1 MFLNLNEVILKEIL
15 PKKSF
20 FFNMTEKI
28 RIVFSFFFLCVSILF
43 LVNMNAPFF
52 IFAIVLF
59 FVALYIVF
67 FRWGLKYF
75 DLKNNYYLI
84 TNQRIIVAEK
94 SNKEILKSKN
104 FEDIKRINVEMNH
117 NYFGNIIFGEPEDVF
132 GSNEDGFS
140 FFTRGGMN
148 FKEDEYAFLSV
159 ENINEIIPVFESLGL
174 KINKTF
180 Y

>member
-15 PKKSF
+15 PKKGF

-28 RIVFSFFFLCVSILF
+28 RIVFSFFFLGISILF
-43 LVNMNAPFF
+43 LVNMNAIFF
-52 IFAIVLF
+52 IFAIVMFL
-59 FVALYIVF
+59 VALYLVF
-67 FRWGLKYF
+67 FRWILRYF

-94 SNKEILKSKN
+94 RNKEILKSKKYG
-104 FEDIKRINVEMNH
+104 EIKIISAEMNN
-117 NYFGNIIFGEPEDVF
+117 NYFGNIIFGEPENIF
-132 GSNEDGFS
+132 GRNDEDFS
-140 FFTRGGMN
+140 FFKRSGMN
-148 FKEDEYAFLSV
+148 FKEDEYVFLSV

-174 KINKTF
+174 KINKIF